1 MMIFWIFFFSFS
13 SLHFFRKVWE
23 TKVLFILDYFLTILV
38 VFLLQVETERL
49 KGRLS
54 GIVWRERKDDEGL
67 IRQETR
73 VESGLDQGWKIIP
86 SDVDSSGLTG
96 VKIFLRK

>member
-1 MMIFWIFFFSFS
+1 MIFWIFFFSFS
-13 SLHFFRKVWE
+13 SLRFFRKVWE

-38 VFLLQVETERL
+38 VFLLQVETER
-49 KGRLS
+49 GRLS
-54 GIVWRERKDDEGL
+54 GIVWRERKDDGL
-67 IRQETR
+67 IRRETR
-73 VESGLDQGWKIIP
+73 VESGLDQGWRIIP

>member
-13 SLHFFRKVWE
+13 SLRFFRKVWE

-38 VFLLQVETERL
+38 VFLLQVETER
-49 KGRLS
+49 GRLS

-67 IRQETR
+67 IRRDASRKWTG
-73 VESGLDQGWKIIP
+73 SGLENNSK
-86 SDVDSSGLTG
+86 
-96 VKIFLRK
+96 RC

>member
-1 MMIFWIFFFSFS
+1 MIFWIFFFFSFS

-38 VFLLQVETERL
+38 VFLLQVETER
-49 KGRLS
+49 GRLS
-54 GIVWRERKDDEGL
+54 GIVWRERKDDGL
-67 IRQETR
+67 IRRETR
-73 VESGLDQGWKIIP
+73 VESGLDQGWRIIP

>member
-1 MMIFWIFFFSFS
+1 M
-13 SLHFFRKVWE
+13 
-23 TKVLFILDYFLTILV
+23 DYFLTILV
-38 VFLLQVETERL
+38 VFLLQVETER
-49 KGRLS
+49 GRLS

-67 IRQETR
+67 IRRETR

>member
-1 MMIFWIFFFSFS
+1 MIFWIFFFSFS

-38 VFLLQVETERL
+38 VFLLQVETER
-49 KGRLS
+49 GRLS
-54 GIVWRERKDDEGL
+54 GIVWRERKDDGL
-67 IRQETR
+67 IRRETR
-73 VESGLDQGWKIIP
+73 VESGLDQGWRIIP

>member
-1 MMIFWIFFFSFS
+1 MG
-13 SLHFFRKVWE
+13 VWE

-38 VFLLQVETERL
+38 VFLLQVETER
-49 KGRLS
+49 GRLS
-54 GIVWRERKDDEGL
+54 GIVWRERKDDGL
-67 IRQETR
+67 IRRETR